1 MMSVNAVS
9 MELDLFEQIFGRVS
23 VNDSSAIV
31 TSRSFYMQ

>member
-1 MMSVNAVS
+1 MMSVDAVS
-9 MELDLFEQIFGRVS
+9 MELDLFAQIFGRVS